1 MTATLESGK
10 DTPVTLRTLP
20 RWYQAMFSADLLER
34 FGFYGLQAVLV
45 LYAASPGGLG
55 MDVTSAAALFG
66 AWLAVTFTL
75 SLPGG
80 WLGDRVLG
88 QRPAMLA
95 GCGLGTVG
103 LLFLAVP
110 GGATG
115 ALGLCLLA
123 VGGGLFK
130 PNQQALVNRMFG
142 GAKSREQGISLMF
155 VATQVSALGAPV
167 VAGFLG
173 ERVGWSA
180 AFIACAVAT
189 ALAGARIWFAA
200 THFGDVGAHAVL
212 PLDAEES
219 RRALRRS
226 TVYIGLPAVVVAVLV
241 GVGVLGATALVS
253 LAGLACL
260 ATAVTGYVRLYRSCE
275 LTAAD
280 RRRLRAFLAVFLGTA
295 AFWTIVAHS
304 GSLLNLFA
312 RDHVDRDVA
321 GFLIPASWLQAVTP
335 LLILLLAPVIAAVL
349 PRLGRRNRVGVKF
362 AIGLLLVGGGFVV
375 MAVACVFAESGPV
388 SPLWLVVVYLTAAC
402 GEVVIAAVAVAATA
416 DVLPPQFLGRMLGL
430 FWLFAAL
437 GGAFGSGL
445 VRLADVV
452 APPVYYV
459 GLGALALAAGTAFVL
474 CRERL
479 SRALDTSPVK
489 EKA

>member
-1 MTATLESGK
+1 
-10 DTPVTLRTLP
+10 
-20 RWYQAMFSADLLER
+20 
-34 FGFYGLQAVLV
+34 
-45 LYAASPGGLG
+45 
-55 MDVTSAAALFG
+55 
-66 AWLAVTFTL
+66 
-75 SLPGG
+75 
-80 WLGDRVLG
+80 
-88 QRPAMLA
+88 
-95 GCGLGTVG
+95 
-103 LLFLAVP
+103 
-110 GGATG
+110 
-115 ALGLCLLA
+115 
-123 VGGGLFK
+123 
-130 PNQQALVNRMFG
+130 
-142 GAKSREQGISLMF
+142 
-155 VATQVSALGAPV
+155 
-167 VAGFLG
+167 
-173 ERVGWSA
+173 
-180 AFIACAVAT
+180 ACAVAT